1 MRTNQAIM
9 IAGGACIV
17 TAAVIGGI
25 DLFGHHKIY
34 YPPAPLPV
42 HQSMKI
48 KSQKTAHKT
57 LQTTSVYNPSLAS
70 MHLYFSAIQASAPLY
85 PEAIQHYALEIPSDV
100 HNVGWWSGGGSLT
113 GATGTV
119 LLAGHV
125 NYVGQG
131 PGALSQ
137 LASARVGET
146 VITVGA
152 NHMEQTWKVYKV
164 TSVPQA
170 NLPQNIFAPS
180 GQRRLVIVTCG
191 GTLEPDHY
199 YNQNVL
205 VYATPAATGA
215 VG

>member
-1 MRTNQAIM
+1 
-9 IAGGACIV
+9 
-17 TAAVIGGI
+17 
-25 DLFGHHKIY
+25 
-34 YPPAPLPV
+34 
-42 HQSMKI
+42 
-48 KSQKTAHKT
+48 
-57 LQTTSVYNPSLAS
+57 
-70 MHLYFSAIQASAPLY
+70 MHLYFPAIQASAPLY
-85 PEAIQHYALEIPSDV
+85 PEAIQHYALDIPSDV
-100 HNVGWWSGGGSLT
+100 HHVGWWNGGGSLT
-113 GATGTV
+113 GITGTV

-146 VITVGA
+146 VMTVGA

-170 NLPQNIFAPS
+170 NLPQNIFAAS

-205 VYATPAATGA
+205 VYAYPILQGATG
-215 VG
+215 